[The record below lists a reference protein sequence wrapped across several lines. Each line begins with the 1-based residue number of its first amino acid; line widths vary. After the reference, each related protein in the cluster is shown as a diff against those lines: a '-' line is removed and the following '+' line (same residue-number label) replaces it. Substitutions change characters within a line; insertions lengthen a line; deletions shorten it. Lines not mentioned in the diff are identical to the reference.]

1 LQTGCENTKI
11 DQRNFDKA
19 RSEKVK
25 STLNSLTD
33 GKKIQSFT
41 YQVNLQ
47 HTVTYTYKHF
57 CSENFVITTNKT
69 VTTSAGAG
77 MLRGQ
82 RIGTEY
88 AMWHGYQTQLLDEG
102 YITLML

>member
-1 LQTGCENTKI
+1 MG
-11 DQRNFDKA
+11 
-19 RSEKVK
+19 
-25 STLNSLTD
+25 
-33 GKKIQSFT
+33 GKNQSFT

-47 HTVTYTYKHF
+47 HTVTYTYKYF
-57 CSENFVITTNKT
+57 CSENIAIITNKK

-77 MLRGQ
+77 VLSGH

-88 AMWHGYQTQLLDEG
+88 RIGHGYQTKLLAEI

>member
-1 LQTGCENTKI
+1 M
-11 DQRNFDKA
+11 
-19 RSEKVK
+19 
-25 STLNSLTD
+25 

-57 CSENFVITTNKT
+57 CYENFAITTNKT
-69 VTTSAGAG
+69 VTTSASAG

-82 RIGTEY
+82 RIGTEDT
-88 AMWHGYQTQLLDEG
+88 MGHGYQTQLLDEG